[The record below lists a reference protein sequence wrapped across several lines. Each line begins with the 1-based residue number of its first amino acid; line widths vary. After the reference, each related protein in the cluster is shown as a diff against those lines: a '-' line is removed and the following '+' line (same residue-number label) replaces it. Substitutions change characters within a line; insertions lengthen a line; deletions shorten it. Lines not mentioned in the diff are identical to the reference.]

1 MFGVLLLHSFF
12 STNLEMES
20 FADYLQDQGLKT
32 SIPLLPGHGTNPED
46 LERYKYKDWIN
57 AADIALKDL
66 NSQCQVTFVVGQVTS
81 AALALYLASFHPELL
96 GVVTLSGLLTLT
108 RRQTIL
114 KHAHMFL
121 PRMIPW
127 ASEESELE
135 YSEHSLSIMRK
146 TNTYERVPKQ
156 SLFELDELLRK
167 TRKRLKF
174 INQPI
179 YIMYASLSRSVDPRN
194 SQIIFNGVNSPK
206 KKLLSLER
214 GGGIMSLDEGR
225 HIVFREAI
233 NFFWSCID
241 LYQM

>member
-1 MFGVLLLHSFF
+1 MFGVLLLHSLF

-20 FADYLQDQGLKT
+20 FANYLKDQGLKT
-32 SIPLLPGHGTNPED
+32 STPLLPGHGTNPED
-46 LERYKYKDWIN
+46 LEKYKYKDWID
-57 AADIALKDL
+57 AADLALKDL
-66 NSQCQVTFVVGQVTS
+66 NSHCQVTFVIGQVTS

-96 GVVTLSGLLTLT
+96 GIVTLSGLLTLT

-127 ASEESELE
+127 ASEESDLE
-135 YSEHSLSIMRK
+135 YSENSLAIMK
-146 TNTYERVPKQ
+146 KIKAYERVPKQ
-156 SLFELDELLRK
+156 ALFEINELLRK
-167 TRKRLKF
+167 TRKRLKL

-179 YIMYASLSRSVDPRN
+179 YIMYASLSQNVDPRN

-225 HIVFREAI
+225 HIVFREATS
-233 NFFWSCID
+233 FFWSCID

>member
-1 MFGVLLLHSFF
+1 MFGVLLLHSIF
-12 STNLEMES
+12 STNLEMKA

-32 SIPLLPGHGTNPED
+32 SNPLLPGHGTNPED
-46 LERYKYKDWIN
+46 LENISCEDWIE

-66 NSQCQVTFVVGQVTS
+66 NSQCQVTFVIGQVTS

-96 GVVTLSGLLTLT
+96 GIVTLSGLLTLT
-108 RRQTIL
+108 RTQRIL

-135 YSEHSLSIMRK
+135 YSEHSLSILRK
-146 TNTYERVPKQ
+146 IKAYEKVPKKT
-156 SLFELDELLRK
+156 LFEVDELLRK
-167 TRKRLKF
+167 TRKRLKQ

-179 YIMYASLSRSVDPRN
+179 YIMYASLSKNVDPRN

-206 KKLLSLER
+206 KKLMSLGR
-214 GGGIMSLDEGR
+214 GGGIMSLDEGH
-225 HIVFREAI
+225 HIVFREALS
-233 NFFWSCID
+233 FFWSCID